1 MTYLEIATKLLF
13 GLIALLIVTRFFGKK
28 TIAQLTPFDFI
39 HSIVLGG
46 LLEESVYDTKVSPFQ
61 LLFAVS
67 VWSLMLYTIE
77 VLSRKHDKVRILLKG
92 EASILIKDGF
102 LNVQELNRNHIE
114 MEQLRIMLRQ
124 EGVFSIREVKDLYLE
139 PGGTIS
145 LKKYA
150 KLDQVTPK
158 MLNLDPPDEPM
169 NFLFIDEGKINEQI
183 LDYVGKTK
191 EWLVEEIR
199 KRGYREVDDVLFA
212 EWTEGDGFYIRS
224 YQENQ
229 HEGPVPVKGN

>member
-102 LNVQELNRNHIE
+102 LNVQELNRNHMYFAIQ
-114 MEQLRIMLRQ
+114 MCTIMQRKVQNFASWVLVFRQ
-124 EGVFSIREVKDLYLE
+124 RMRD
-139 PGGTIS
+139 TIT
-145 LKKYA
+145 
-150 KLDQVTPK
+150 VTCK
-158 MLNLDPPDEPM
+158 
-169 NFLFIDEGKINEQI
+169 
-183 LDYVGKTK
+183 V
-191 EWLVEEIR
+191 
-199 KRGYREVDDVLFA
+199 
-212 EWTEGDGFYIRS
+212 
-224 YQENQ
+224 
-229 HEGPVPVKGN
+229 